1 MEACKC
7 DVGFNI
13 EADRV
18 IFTVVG
24 GMGGGE
30 DGLLDQV
37 GARPEVDKKTK
48 KSSSSTSPD
57 FRFPVPID
65 FFICVKL
72 YFWLLLLL
80 L

>member
-1 MEACKC
+1 
-7 DVGFNI
+7 
-13 EADRV
+13 
-18 IFTVVG
+18 
-24 GMGGGE
+24 MGGGE

-48 KSSSSTSPD
+48 KCSSSTSPD

-72 YFWLLLLL
+72 YFWLLMLLL
-80 L
+80 